1 METENKELT
10 EEITKLESDKKMFQ
24 SASAHLIEEKHQLE
38 TSVMQVQAENSQ
50 QKSENNQLKT
60 ENNQLR
66 YQIAAE
72 RIQLESHYKE
82 EKLHLESRHQREKQ
96 LLQSEVERLTNEVE
110 RITTVSISKK
120 SLVSTIHSYKQCFL
134 IFYQNYSSQI

>member
-24 SASAHLIEEKHQLE
+24 SASAQVIEEKHQLE
-38 TSVMQVQAENSQ
+38 TSVMQVQT
-50 QKSENNQLKT
+50 ENNQLKT

-66 YQIAAE
+66 NQVAAE
-72 RIQLESHYKE
+72 RIQLESQ
-82 EKLHLESRHQREKQ
+82 HQREKQ
-96 LLQSEVERLTNEVE
+96 LLQSEVERLTKELE

-120 SLVSTIHSYKQCFL
+120 SLVSTMHSYQQCFFKNILPKLLVPNL
-134 IFYQNYSSQI
+134 INLMIKCI